1 VNESAELP
9 LVDRMHRGSP
19 ALHYV
24 EGPAAGPT
32 LLLLHGV
39 TRCWRDWAPLLP
51 ELAQEWQV
59 IALDHCGHGASGRTS
74 GESRVID
81 YARSVETFVRESE
94 FREPLVVFGHSL
106 GAMVALHL
114 AAECPE
120 KIAGVVLEDPPFHT
134 MGKDVGAT
142 PYRAQFAGMQEV
154 ARRGG
159 TVEAMT
165 DSIADIRLPSSN
177 GEVRLGDTRD
187 RASLR
192 FSAEC
197 LVHVDPEI
205 FTPLIDGTWLEGFDH
220 LALWPQVK
228 CPLLLLQG
236 DPRCGGALTD
246 EDADLAER
254 TVASCQRVRFEGV
267 GHQIHRTVPEQV
279 VDTLRKWAHEAEFQH
294 G

>member
-1 VNESAELP
+1 VNEPAEMP
-9 LVDRMHRGSP
+9 LADRVHRGPP

-24 EGPAAGPT
+24 EGPAVGPT

-39 TRCWRDWAPLLP
+39 TRCWRDWASLLP

-59 IALDHCGHGASGRTS
+59 VALDHCGHGESGRTP
-74 GESRVID
+74 GAYRVID
-81 YARSVETFVRESE
+81 YARRVEAFVRESE
-94 FREPLVVFGHSL
+94 FRGPLVVFGHSL

-120 KIAGVVLEDPPFHT
+120 KIVGAVLEDPPFHT
-134 MGKDVGAT
+134 MGENIGAT
-142 PYRAQFAGMQEV
+142 AYRPQFAGMQEV

-159 TVEAMT
+159 EVEAMT
-165 DSIADIRLPSSN
+165 DALADIRVPGPN

-197 LVHVDPEI
+197 LVHIDPEV
-205 FTPLIDGTWLEGFDH
+205 FAPLVAGTWLDGFDH
-220 LALWPQVK
+220 LALWPRVK

-236 DPRCGGALTD
+236 DPRNGGALTD

-254 TVASCQRVRFEGV
+254 TAARCQRVRFEGV
-267 GHQIHRTVPEQV
+267 GHQIHRTVPQQV
-279 VDTLRKWAHEAEFQH
+279 VATVCKWAHEAELLH
-294 G
+294 R

>member
-9 LVDRMHRGSP
+9 LADRVHRGP
-19 ALHYV
+19 PVLHYV
-24 EGPAAGPT
+24 EGPAAGPA

-39 TRCWRDWAPLLP
+39 TRCWRDWATLLP

-59 IALDHCGHGASGRTS
+59 VALDHCGHGESGRTP
-74 GESRVID
+74 GEYRVID
-81 YARSVETFVRESE
+81 HARHVASFVRETE
-94 FREPLVVFGHSL
+94 FHEPLVVFGHSL

-114 AAECPE
+114 AAECPK

-134 MGKDVGAT
+134 MGENIAAT

-159 TVEAMT
+159 EVEAMT
-165 DSIADIRLPSSN
+165 DALANIRLPGPN

-192 FSAEC
+192 FSAQC
-197 LVHVDPEI
+197 LVQIDPEV
-205 FTPLIDGTWLEGFDH
+205 FTPLVAGTWLEGFDH
-220 LALWPQVK
+220 LALWPRVK

-236 DPRCGGALTD
+236 DPHSGGALTD
-246 EDADLAER
+246 EDANLSERLAAR
-254 TVASCQRVRFEGV
+254 CQRIRFDGV

-279 VDTLRKWAHEAEFQH
+279 VAALRKWAQEAELLH
-294 G
+294 R

>member
-1 VNESAELP
+1 VKEPAELP
-9 LVDRMHRGSP
+9 LADRVHRGPP

-24 EGPAAGPT
+24 ESPAAGPV

-39 TRCWRDWAPLLP
+39 TRCWRDWASLLP
-51 ELAQEWQV
+51 ELTQEWQV
-59 IALDHCGHGASGRTS
+59 IALDQCGHGESGRMP
-74 GESRVID
+74 GAYRVID
-81 YARSVETFVRESE
+81 YARCVEAFVQESE

-106 GAMVALHL
+106 GAMVALYL

-134 MGKDVGAT
+134 MGKNIGAT
-142 PYRAQFAGMQEV
+142 SYRGQFAGMQEV

-159 TVEAMT
+159 AVEAMT
-165 DSIADIRLPSSN
+165 DALADIRVPGPN

-197 LVHVDPEI
+197 LADVDPEV
-205 FTPLIDGTWLEGFDH
+205 FDPLVAGTWLEGFDH
-220 LALWPQVK
+220 LALWPRVK

-236 DPRCGGALTD
+236 DPRSGGAMTD
-246 EDADLAER
+246 EDANLAER
-254 TVASCQRVRFEGV
+254 TVTSCCRVRFEGV
-267 GHQIHRTVPEQV
+267 GHQIHRTVPQQICAK
-279 VDTLRKWAHEAEFQH
+279 LRNWARNVALM
-294 G
+294 GG